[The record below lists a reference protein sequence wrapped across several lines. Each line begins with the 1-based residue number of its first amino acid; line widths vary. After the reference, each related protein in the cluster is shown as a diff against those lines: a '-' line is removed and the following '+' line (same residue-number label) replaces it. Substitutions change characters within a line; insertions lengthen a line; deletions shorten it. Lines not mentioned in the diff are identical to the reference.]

1 MEQELKNN
9 NEELP
14 AKLLEFPC
22 EFPMKIVGQCTDDFS
37 EKIVAVIKKHAPDFN
52 AASVQMKASSKGNY
66 ISLGILVNA
75 TSQDMLDD
83 LYKELSSH
91 PLVKFVL

>member
-1 MEQELKNN
+1 MEHTLNN
-9 NEELP
+9 QKEELP

-22 EFPMKIVGQCTDDFS
+22 EFPMKIVGLCSDDFS
-37 EKIVAVIKKHAPDFN
+37 EKIISIIKKHAPDFS
-52 AASVQMKASSKGNY
+52 ADSVQMKASSKGNY
-66 ISLGILVNA
+66 ISLGVLVNA

-83 LYKELSSH
+83 LYRELSSH